1 MNFDIP
7 AQTED
12 YRVRIADFV
21 EREILPLEADKMSYD
36 AHGNI
41 ALPLLEV
48 LRAKARMAGLW

>member
-7 AQTED
+7 ARTED

-21 EREILPLEADKMSYD
+21 EREILPLEADKTSYD

-41 ALPLLEV
+41 A
-48 LRAKARMAGLW
+48 